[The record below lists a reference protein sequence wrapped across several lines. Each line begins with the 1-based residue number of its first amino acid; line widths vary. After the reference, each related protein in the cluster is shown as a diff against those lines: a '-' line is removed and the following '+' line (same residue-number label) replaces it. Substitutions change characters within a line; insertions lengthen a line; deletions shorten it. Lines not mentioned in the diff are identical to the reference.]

1 LDAAKPIFRLYGRE
15 DALRS
20 HVNDD
25 PPGKHNYEVDNRQQL
40 YRMLGDFFYAGD
52 EQFDSKEIP
61 SDAEVKSQEELL
73 VEMPEKNEDFNT
85 LALALSKDLPRD
97 PQLPENKESVHEWQQ
112 SRRAKL
118 RRIVAAKDYE
128 VHPVKAGEEEKG
140 GVKATFWKLDMG
152 GAWTVPAVELVR
164 GEPQK
169 TAILVA
175 DEGRRSAAA
184 DAARL
189 LESGHRVLAV
199 DPFYFGESKI
209 AQRDF
214 LFALLVAAVGDRPL
228 GLQASQVAAVAR
240 WSLAE
245 HKTGPVTLVARG
257 PRSSLFALVA
267 AGLEETAIGRV
278 ELHQP
283 LGSLK
288 EVIEENWAV
297 NQKPELFCFGLLEAF
312 DVVQLAALVA
322 PRSIVLAEA
331 GDRARAELEH
341 RQQRLGNLD
350 EQPRHGE
357 ISGPDANHVTALE
370 LFEKGQGRSLSAD
383 RSRHSSDC
391 RVGDHDIP

>member
-1 LDAAKPIFRLYGRE
+1 MMAPRPTLLTYNLHDSCCFEGEYALEPLLDAATPIFRLYGRQ

-40 YRMLGDFFYAGD
+40 YRMLGDFFYPGD

-61 SDAEVKSQEELL
+61 SDDEVKTKEELL
-73 VEMPEKNEDFNT
+73 VELPERNGDFNT
-85 LALALSKDLPRD
+85 LALALAKSLPRD
-97 PQLPENKESVHEWQQ
+97 PELPNDKEAALKWQR
-112 SRRAKL
+112 SRRAEL
-118 RRIVAAKDYE
+118 AQIVRAKDYE
-128 VHPVKAGEEEKG
+128 VHAIRAGEEQKSD
-140 GVKATFWKLDMG
+140 VKATFWKLQMG
-152 GAWTVPAVELVR
+152 SAWTVPAVELVR
-164 GEPQK
+164 GAPEK

-175 DEGRRSAAA
+175 DDGRKSTAA

-189 LESGHRVLAV
+189 LEAGHRVLAV

-245 HKTGPVTLVARG
+245 HNSGPVTLVAQG
-257 PRSSLFALVA
+257 PRSSLFALAA
-267 AGLEETAIGRV
+267 AGLEQQAIGRV

-288 EVIEENWAV
+288 EVIEQNWAA
-297 NQKPELFCFGLLEAF
+297 NQKPELFCFGLLESF
-312 DVVQLAALVA
+312 DVAQLAALVA

-331 GDRARAELEH
+331 GDRVRAELG
-341 RQQRLGNLD
+341 RLEAWCPMLG
-350 EQPRHGE
+350 GE
-357 ISGPDANHVTALE
+357 CRFAPSGQDD
-370 LFEKGQGRSLSAD
+370 D
-383 RSRHSSDC
+383 RT
-391 RVGDHDIP
+391 P